1 MRSPAVFLALFFVT
15 NKLVNG
21 VIKEIII
28 HLYIIAL
35 ISQEVKK
42 EDFQPPSCFCS
53 NSVKCA
59 HWCHKGC
66 PEALGHLLVR
76 LEFYGH
82 SHLLITAFVSLFTL
96 TSVSLAFEFY
106 MHPWSEPSKLL
117 IRKVFLPDS
126 NTHIKIQR
134 GPCCRDII
142 NAGERW
148 EWMQYMTAPIL
159 RSMNVLKA

>member
-1 MRSPAVFLALFFVT
+1 MKVA
-15 NKLVNG
+15 
-21 VIKEIII
+21 
-28 HLYIIAL
+28 
-35 ISQEVKK
+35 
-42 EDFQPPSCFCS
+42 
-53 NSVKCA
+53 
-59 HWCHKGC
+59 

-117 IRKVFLPDS
+117 ICKVFLPDS

-134 GPCCRDII
+134 G
-142 NAGERW
+142 ALLQGHK
-148 EWMQYMTAPIL
+148 
-159 RSMNVLKA
+159 VLHH